1 MERIFTRNLAWN
13 FSGHPK
19 LTKLLREALK
29 ACQGYEKDV
38 SFFFFFSIVKMHG
51 LFSINAHTFQYTYL
65 FIDLGTHVT
74 AWVALQAKNHKTLAP
89 NKRRYQILERTFKVL
104 LKFVTWD
111 NNS

>member
-1 MERIFTRNLAWN
+1 M
-13 FSGHPK
+13 SG
-19 LTKLLREALK
+19 LRE
-29 ACQGYEKDV
+29 GRE
-38 SFFFFFSIVKMHG
+38 FFLVFSIVKMHA

-74 AWVALQAKNHKTLAP
+74 AWVTLQAKNHKTLAP